1 MSCLYWWPE
10 CRHTGSKADDSLMRE
25 WIVKGAQISKNTR
38 DLACRN
44 TLKLVIVWQE
54 TCQRQ
59 ENATPVVFVAR
70 RENKVG
76 MKDQQQ
82 FSLLVSFTSFKAR
95 PYSCEQNNTFWWISV
110 STFKLWKKLRYNLH
124 SATVF
129 INAEVMKQ
137 LNFSSL

>member
-1 MSCLYWWPE
+1 MFKRKCWFELPLSMTWMQAPGQKLMTLWWE
-10 CRHTGSKADDSLMRE
+10 E

-110 STFKLWKKLRYNLH
+110 S
-124 SATVF
+124 
-129 INAEVMKQ
+129 Q
-137 LNFSSL
+137 LNFGKIEIQPSFCNGLH